1 MVSRKK
7 NLLLRFDNLRKV
19 LNSLTTIC
27 VSYFAATLTR
37 YVRVSASVAFLVKV
51 LFKLTVFYQE

>member
-7 NLLLRFDNLRKV
+7 NL

-37 YVRVSASVAFLVKV
+37 YVRVSASVAFHVKV